1 MLIPRRFSI
10 NQVPMKSFRGLLI
23 FLFPLCMSAVGAAP
37 DPGSVL
43 WYRSPAGPWLEALPV
58 GNGRM
63 GAMVFGGLASE
74 RLQFNEQTLVPGNSQ
89 TKGVQSYQPFGDIA
103 IEFPGAPANTP
114 ADYRRSLDLDS
125 AAVRVSYSIDGVTF
139 GREVIAS
146 HPDNL
151 IAVRLTASRPGRV
164 AFTAKLS
171 DFRKQPVTLD
181 GDTLGFAGKL
191 SNGLAYAAALRVVA
205 EKGKV
210 QASADGITVTGADAA
225 TLYLAAATDFAP
237 VPAKNFRSGLAPAPV
252 VAARVAKAPAFADFR
267 AAQLADYQELY
278 RRVTLD
284 LGTSNVSSLPTN
296 ERLAAHKSGKPDPA
310 LAALLFQYGR
320 YLLIGSS
327 RPGGH
332 PANLQGLWN
341 DSAKP
346 AWFSAYTTNIN
357 LQMNYWPAEI
367 TALSECHQPLFDW
380 IDMLA
385 EVQKSTNDPRLKV
398 PVGWVAYSTNNQYG
412 GNTGWAIH
420 LPGSAW
426 LVRHFWEHYAFTG
439 DRAFLEKRAFPHLR
453 DLSELWMGRL
463 VPGPDG
469 KLITPDGWSP
479 EHGPVKN
486 SEGRIVLQEG
496 NRTPQPGA
504 SYDQQI
510 VHDLFTN
517 TLAAADALHADPA
530 FRKRVAD
537 TREALLGPRI
547 GRWGQIMEWMED
559 VDEPKNQHRHVSH
572 LFALFPGRQINIDR
586 SPDLAAAAK
595 VSLLARG
602 NGGVGWSRAWK
613 ISFWSR
619 LHDGEQAERVLRGLL
634 SPVPATGPGSGGSY
648 PNLFGACPPFQ
659 IDSNFGATAGIA
671 EMLIQSHGVADDG
684 ATVID
689 LLPALPKAWPDGA
702 VKGLRA
708 RGGFTVDI
716 AWNDSKLTQATI
728 LSKAGT
734 PVRLRHGAVT
744 RSANIPAV
752 GTYQFIP

>member
-1 MLIPRRFSI
+1 
-10 NQVPMKSFRGLLI
+10 MKSLRHLL
-23 FLFPLCMSAVGAAP
+23 FLLLSLCINAQGASP

-43 WYRSPAGPWLEALPV
+43 WYRAPAAHWLEALPV

-63 GAMVFGGLASE
+63 GAMVFGGVSSE
-74 RLQFNEQTLVPGNSQ
+74 RIQFNEQTLVPGNSQ
-89 TKGVQSYQPFGDIA
+89 TKGVQYYQPFGDISIA
-103 IEFPGAPANTP
+103 FPGAPATLP
-114 ADYRRSLDLDS
+114 DDYQRSLDLDS
-125 AAVRVSYSIDGVTF
+125 AAARVRYSIDGVTF
-139 GREVIAS
+139 EREVIAS
-146 HPDNL
+146 LPGNL
-151 IAVRLTASRPGRV
+151 IAVRISASRPGSV
-164 AFTAKLS
+164 AFTAKLK
-171 DFRKQPVTLD
+171 DFRKQPIAPAKD
-181 GDTLGFAGKL
+181 MLGFAGKL
-191 SNGLAYAAALRVVA
+191 SNGLEYAAALRVVA
-205 EKGKV
+205 DKGTV
-210 QASADGITVTGADAA
+210 SASGDGLTVTGADAA

-237 VPAKNFRSGLAPAPV
+237 VPSKKFRSGHPPAPV
-252 VAARVAKAPAFADFR
+252 VAERVAKAPEFAALR
-267 AAQLADYQELY
+267 AAQRADYQALY
-278 RRVTLD
+278 RRVALD
-284 LGTSNVSSLPTN
+284 LGTSPVSALPTN
-296 ERLAAHKSGKPDPA
+296 ERLAAHKNGKPDPA

-320 YLLIGSS
+320 YLLISSS
-327 RPGGH
+327 RPGGQ

-341 DSAKP
+341 DAPQP

-357 LQMNYWPAEI
+357 LQMNYWPAGP
-367 TALSECHQPLFDW
+367 TALSECQEPLFDW
-380 IDMLA
+380 IDVLA
-385 EVQKSTNDPRLKV
+385 EVQKSTTDPRLKV

-420 LPGSAW
+420 MPGSAW

-439 DRAFLEKRAFPHLR
+439 DRAFLEKRAFPHLH

-469 KLITPDGWSP
+469 KRITPDGWSP

-486 SEGRIVLQEG
+486 ADGRIVLQEG

-517 TLAAADALHADPA
+517 TLAAADVLKVDPA
-530 FRKRVAD
+530 FRKRVAE
-537 TREALLGPRI
+537 TREALLGPRV

-559 VDEPKNQHRHVSH
+559 VDDPKNQHRHVSH
-572 LFALFPGRQINIDR
+572 LFALYPGRQISID
-586 SPDLAAAAK
+586 STPELAAAAK

-634 SPVPATGPGSGGSY
+634 SPVSATGRGGAGSY
-648 PNLFGACPPFQ
+648 PNLFGVCPPFQ

-671 EMLIQSHGVADDG
+671 EMLLQSHDVSAEGEN
-684 ATVID
+684 IIH
-689 LLPALPKAWPDGA
+689 LLPALPKAWPDGS

-716 AWNDSKLTQATI
+716 AWKDGKLTRATI
-728 LSKAGT
+728 LSKSGH
-734 PVRLRHGAVT
+734 PVRLRYGTLT
-744 RSANIPAV
+744 RSPTIPAG
-752 GTYQFIP
+752 GTYPFTP